1 MSRVSSLFIAGCL
14 LAFLPACVTTEEYN
28 RARASNAALQKELD
42 DLKSYQRGISD
53 DNKRLKGRVAELE
66 GVAVDANWV
75 AQQKKRLED
84 LAKQFDQ
91 GGPLAIPGVNVVNT
105 AEGVAF
111 QVQGEVL
118 FQSGRAEI
126 TDSGKETLKKLFAAL
141 QQQNKKVRVDGH
153 TDNDPIK
160 RSQWGSNL
168 RLSAERSLV
177 VAEFLIQSGFPADRI
192 GVAGFGEY
200 KPSASGDAPDAKRQN
215 RRVEI
220 LMLNP

>member
-1 MSRVSSLFIAGCL
+1 MSRSSNLFVAGCL

-42 DLKSYQRGISD
+42 DLKGHQRSLSSD
-53 DNKRLKGRVAELE
+53 NQTLRGRVSDLE
-66 GVAVDANWV
+66 KVAIDAKWV
-75 AQQKKRLED
+75 EEQKKKLEE
-84 LAKQFDQ
+84 LSKQFEQ
-91 GGPLAIPGVNVVNT
+91 GGPLAIPGVNVINT

-118 FQSGRAEI
+118 FPSGRAEI
-126 TDSGKETLKKLFAAL
+126 TESGKETLKKLLSTL
-141 QQQNKKVRVDGH
+141 QQQRKKVRIDGH
-153 TDNDPIK
+153 TDADPIK
-160 RSQWGSNL
+160 HSQWGSNL

-177 VAEFLIQSGFPADRI
+177 VAEFLVQTGFPADRI
-192 GVAGFGEY
+192 GVAGFGEH
-200 KPSASGDAPDAKRQN
+200 KPADSGDSPESKRKN

>member
-1 MSRVSSLFIAGCL
+1 MTRTSSLFVAGCL

-42 DLKSYQRGISD
+42 DLKSYQRGLSD
-53 DNKRLKGRVAELE
+53 DNKRLKSRVAELE

-75 AQQKKRLED
+75 AQQKKRLEE

-126 TDSGKETLKKLFAAL
+126 TDSGKETLKKLLATL

-153 TDNDPIK
+153 TDNDPIR

-177 VAEFLIQSGFPADRI
+177 VAEFLVQSGFPADRI

-200 KPSASGDAPDAKRQN
+200 KPAATGDSPDAKRQN